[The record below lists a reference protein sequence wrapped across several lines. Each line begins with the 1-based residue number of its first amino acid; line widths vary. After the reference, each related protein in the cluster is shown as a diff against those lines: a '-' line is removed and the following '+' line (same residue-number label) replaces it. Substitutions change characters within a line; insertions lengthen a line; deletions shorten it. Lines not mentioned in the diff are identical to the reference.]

1 MWWWKMDLA
10 PNGRRPSV
18 LRPLLFAAFA
28 ALAWLIWGA
37 GTASAAL
44 PDPALVPQLTQAGTT
59 THEEASATVV
69 PLPAP
74 AELSSNTLLP
84 VTDAVTG
91 TVNTVTTTVTEA
103 ASDTVGGT
111 IPTVDAGLAEVVG
124 AVEST
129 VDPVLPVLPVVTD
142 VVEIVD
148 GVVDGAVGIVPGVVD
163 GVVDILPP
171 APLPGTDVVPPVL
184 PDPLPPVPDVPLPGQ
199 EGPTNS
205 QNSEAIASQPGAEAS
220 ESNAE
225 PGSPSRDS
233 EPVGQFA
240 AGTRTAQAL
249 LTPPAIHAVAV
260 MGESAGSVP
269 VPGVPVPGERHLQA
283 ALAAGPG
290 SASTGS
296 AGGGAQAWAD
306 VAAFWA
312 IPLAARFGR
321 MPSFQELP
329 PVAPPFDPGCT
340 PD

>member
-10 PNGRRPSV
+10 PNDRRRSV
-18 LRPLLFAAFA
+18 LRPFLFAALA

-37 GTASAAL
+37 GTANAAL
-44 PDPALVPQLTQAGTT
+44 PDPDLVPQLTQAGTT
-59 THEEASATVV
+59 TLEEASVAVV

-74 AELSSNTLLP
+74 AELPSNTVLP
-84 VTDAVTG
+84 VADAVTG
-91 TVNTVTTTVTEA
+91 TVNTVTNTVTDA
-103 ASDTVGGT
+103 ASDTVGST
-111 IPTVDAGLAEVVG
+111 ISTVDAGLAEVVG

-129 VDPVLPVLPVVTD
+129 VGSTVDPILPVPVVTD

-148 GVVDGAVGIVPGVVD
+148 RVVD

-184 PDPLPPVPDVPLPGQ
+184 PEPLPPVPDVLLPGQ
-199 EGPTNS
+199 ESPNGS
-205 QNSEAIASQPGAEAS
+205 QNSDAVTSQPGAEAP

-225 PGSPSRDS
+225 PTSPSSDS
-233 EPVGQFA
+233 DPAGFP
-240 AGTRTAQAL
+240 AGTRTGQAL
-249 LTPPAIHAVAV
+249 LTPPALQALAV
-260 MGESAGSVP
+260 MGESAGSAP
-269 VPGVPVPGERHLQA
+269 VPEAPVPGERHLQA

-312 IPLAARFGR
+312 IPLASRFGR
-321 MPSFQELP
+321 MPSLEELP
-329 PVAPPFDPGCT
+329 PVAPPFDPGST